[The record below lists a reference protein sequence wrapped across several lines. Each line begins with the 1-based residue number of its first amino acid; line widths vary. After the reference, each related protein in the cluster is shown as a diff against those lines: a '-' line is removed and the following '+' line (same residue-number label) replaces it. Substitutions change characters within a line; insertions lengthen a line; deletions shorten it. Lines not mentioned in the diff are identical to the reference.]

1 MYTEYI
7 RGEGKR
13 MKISLHIHEKYKEP
27 EIVICGPENNAK
39 LKEVYQIVSDAVTE
53 LFTLYD
59 EGEAFKVPCASII
72 RFYAEEQKVKA
83 QTADGVYAV
92 RYRLYELEEMLEE
105 QGFVR
110 ISNSEMV
117 NAAKIKRLDTSMTG
131 TIHMYLD
138 GEVETYVSR
147 RYVSKIKEVL
157 GMGKGARR

>member
-1 MYTEYI
+1 
-7 RGEGKR
+7 

-59 EGEAFKVPCASII
+59 EGEALNVPCASII
-72 RFYAEEQKVKA
+72 RFFAEGQKVKA
-83 QTADGVYAV
+83 QTAAGIYAV
-92 RYRLYELEEMLEE
+92 RYRLYELEEMLEG

-131 TIHMYLD
+131 TIHMYLG

-147 RYVSKIKEVL
+147 RYVSKIKQVL